1 MVLTGRAAVLA
12 ALGAIVVGFAA
23 PSITG
28 VLVVSGV
35 LLMLCLV
42 EIS

>member
-23 PSITG
+23 LRSPASW
-28 VLVVSGV
+28 SSAAS
-35 LLMLCLV
+35 C
-42 EIS
+42 